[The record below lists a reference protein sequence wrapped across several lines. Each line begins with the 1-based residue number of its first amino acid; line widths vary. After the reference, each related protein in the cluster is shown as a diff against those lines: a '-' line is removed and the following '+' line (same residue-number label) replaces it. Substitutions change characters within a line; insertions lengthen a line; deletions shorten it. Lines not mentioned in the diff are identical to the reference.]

1 MGREPSAM
9 HAARRPG
16 AIMFHLRRGSTQT
29 EYVLI
34 AAVISVA
41 ILTGVTGIGGSLE
54 ATFTSISDILSAF

>member
-41 ILTGVTGIGGSLE
+41 ILTGVTGIGGSL
-54 ATFTSISDILSAF
+54 